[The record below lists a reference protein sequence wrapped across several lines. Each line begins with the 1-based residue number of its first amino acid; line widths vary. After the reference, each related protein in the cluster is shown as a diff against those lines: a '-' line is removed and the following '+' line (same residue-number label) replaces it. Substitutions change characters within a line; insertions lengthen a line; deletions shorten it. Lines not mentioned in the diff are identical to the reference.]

1 MVSAW
6 GEIEMNDLMS
16 YKSKAYSTILSIE
29 HRVAVIIKNLCNIKS
44 KKKKST
50 KKFPAFVIL

>member
-29 HRVAVIIKNLCNIKS
+29 HRVAVIIKNL
-44 KKKKST
+44 
-50 KKFPAFVIL
+50 